1 MTVLT
6 NDDLATLQTKL
17 DGVAYQW
24 YTIGIQ
30 LGFAPG
36 VLKGIQS
43 AVRGDVNH
51 GLEELL
57 TLWLRRKQPPS
68 TLQSLINVVGGKVIA
83 NQVLA
88 EQLKKEC
95 GDFPSINSTARK
107 CCYIKM
113 DVIIAS
119 REKFLFWSR

>member
-6 NDDLATLQTKL
+6 NDDLALLEEKL
-17 DGVAYQW
+17 ANEAYQW

-68 TLQSLINVVGGKVIA
+68 TLQSLINVVGGKVVA

>member
-6 NDDLATLQTKL
+6 NDDLALLEEKL
-17 DGVAYQW
+17 ANEAYQW

-68 TLQSLINVVGGKVIA
+68 TLQSLINVVGGKVVA

-119 REKFLFWSR
+119 REEFLFWSR

>member
-17 DGVAYQW
+17 DEVAYQW

-68 TLQSLINVVGGKVIA
+68 TLQSLINVVGGKVVA

>member
-17 DGVAYQW
+17 DEVAYQW

-43 AVRGDVNH
+43 AVRDVKS

-68 TLQSLINVVGGKVIA
+68 TLKSLIDVVGGPVIA
-83 NQVLA
+83 HQVLA
-88 EQLKKEC
+88 DQLKKEC
-95 GDFPSINSTARK
+95 GDFPSIRK
-107 CCYIKM
+107 RC
-113 DVIIAS
+113 
-119 REKFLFWSR
+119 KFSMCILSWYTRWFVM

>member
-36 VLKGIQS
+36 VLKGTQS
-43 AVRGDVNH
+43 AVRGDVKS

-57 TLWLRRKQPPS
+57 TLWLQRKQPPS
-68 TLQSLINVVGGKVIA
+68 TLKSLIDVVGGNVIK
-83 NQVLA
+83 NQALA
-88 EQLKKEC
+88 EQLKREC
-95 GDFPSINSTARK
+95 GDFPSIRNKT
-107 CCYIKM
+107 C
-113 DVIIAS
+113 
-119 REKFLFWSR
+119 KFSMCILSWYTRWFVM

>member
-17 DGVAYQW
+17 DEVAYQW

-36 VLKGIQS
+36 GLKGIQS

-68 TLQSLINVVGGKVIA
+68 TLQSLINVVGGKVVA

-119 REKFLFWSR
+119 REKFLFWSG